1 MTVQHGVRLMGNAK
15 NRHASILPGKEIA
28 PSQYMNWHGGIV
40 LVSGRII
47 KVLPRLLCYRSG
59 MPSLSTFS
67 RALWIA
73 AAHGGG
79 KHISGPAPFLRKG
92 FTIPAPIAS
101 ASLSVTALGLY
112 ECELNGRRVG
122 DLVFTPGWTDYRFR
136 LQYQTYDVASLLAE
150 GENALGAILGEGW
163 YSGHIGW
170 LQRQNYGDRPGL
182 LVQLD
187 IALKDG
193 RTLTIASDPTWKV
206 TRGPILENDF
216 MQGETYDARFEL
228 GSWSSPGYDD
238 SAWLPVTP
246 IEAPAADLLIAES
259 SGPAVKRH
267 EEITPVLLASKTPNT
282 RLFDFGQNFSGRV
295 RLTVEAL
302 AGTTVKLRHAE
313 VLNPDGTPYYENLRD
328 ASATDYY
335 TCKGGGP
342 ETWEPRFTFH
352 GFRYAEVS
360 WLGEKDPLTL
370 TGIALYSDMPSTGHF
385 ACSNPLLNQL
395 QSNILWGQKGNFLE
409 VPTDCP
415 QRNERLGWT
424 GDAQVFVRTACF
436 NRDVRGFFHKW
447 VQDLRDAQLPSGSI
461 PPFAPDASMGKGM
474 LDGGPAWADATIICP
489 WTIYLCYGDTKI
501 LSDHY
506 ASMTAWMDDQKKERC
521 IGYIRAH
528 PDLDK
533 WPGFGDWL
541 ALDGHDNWKGSTP
554 SEIIG
559 TAFLAYDLDLMTRIA
574 GVLGH
579 ADDAK
584 AYSAWRDGVVSAFQ
598 HRFLTAEGLLAS
610 GTQTAHVLAL
620 HFDLVPDAHKA
631 TVATALVRSLKE
643 RKFHLA
649 TGFVG
654 TPYLLDVLERHG
666 HLDTAYKLLEQ
677 ETYPS
682 WLFPVKN
689 GATTIWERWD
699 GWSTEK
705 GFQSKE
711 MNSFN
716 HYAYGAVGSWMYQTV
731 AGLDLDPANPG
742 YRHIIFRP
750 HPGGSLTW
758 AEASLQT
765 PQGETAIRWDLEGDE
780 LRLQLTV
787 PAGSRATFIPPVGYT
802 PSASQSL
809 APGKHSLTLAKAQFH

>member
-1 MTVQHGVRLMGNAK
+1 MTSSPA
-15 NRHASILPGKEIA
+15 
-28 PSQYMNWHGGIV
+28 
-40 LVSGRII
+40 
-47 KVLPRLLCYRSG
+47 
-59 MPSLSTFS
+59 FS
-67 RALWIA
+67 RASWIA

-79 KHISGPAPFLRKG
+79 KHTSGPAPFLRKA
-92 FTIPAPIAS
+92 FAIPGPIAS

-112 ECELNGRRVG
+112 ECELNGIRVG
-122 DLVFTPGWTDYRFR
+122 DLIFTPGWTDYRFR
-136 LQYQTYDVASLLAE
+136 LQYQTYDVASLLTE

-170 LQRQNYGDRPGL
+170 LLRQNYGDRPRL
-182 LVQLD
+182 LAQLD
-187 IALKDG
+187 ITLKDG

-206 TRGPILENDF
+206 TQGPILENDF

-228 GSWSSPGYDD
+228 GAWSSPGYDD

-246 IEAPAADLLIAES
+246 VEAPAAAVVIAGS
-259 SGPAVKRH
+259 PGPGVKRH
-267 EEITPVLLASKTPNT
+267 EEIAPVLLAAKVPNT

-295 RLTVEAL
+295 RLTLEAP

-328 ASATDYY
+328 AAATDYY

-360 WLGEKDPLTL
+360 WLGEKHPLAL
-370 TGIALYSDMPSTGHF
+370 TGIALYSDIPSTGHF

-395 QSNILWGQKGNFLE
+395 QSNIVWGQKGNFLE
-409 VPTDCP
+409 IPTDCP

-424 GDAQVFVRTACF
+424 GDAQVFVRTACY

-447 VQDLRDAQLPSGSI
+447 VQDLRDAQLPGGSV
-461 PPFAPDASMGKGM
+461 PPFAPDASMGTGSV
-474 LDGGPAWADATIICP
+474 DGGPAWSDATIICP

-506 ASMTAWMDDQKKERC
+506 ASMKAWLDDQKKERC

-528 PDLDK
+528 PDLEK
-533 WPGFGDWL
+533 WAGFGDWL

-584 AYSAWRDGVVSAFQ
+584 AYSAWRAEVVAAFQ
-598 HRFLTAEGLLAS
+598 RRYLTGEGLLAS

-620 HFDLVPDAHKA
+620 HFDLVPEAHKA
-631 TVATALVRSLKE
+631 TVAAALVRSLKE

-716 HYAYGAVGSWMYQTV
+716 HYAYGAVGAWMYQTV
-731 AGLDLDPANPG
+731 AGLDLDPADPG
-742 YRHIIFRP
+742 YRHILFRP

-758 AEASLQT
+758 AEARLQT
-765 PQGETAIRWDLEGDE
+765 PQGETSIRWDLTAAE
-780 LRLQLTV
+780 LKVQLTV
-787 PAGSRATFIPPVGYT
+787 PAGSRATFIPPSGYT
-802 PSASQSL
+802 PPASQSL
-809 APGKHSLTLAKAQFH
+809 APGTHSLTLSKGQIH